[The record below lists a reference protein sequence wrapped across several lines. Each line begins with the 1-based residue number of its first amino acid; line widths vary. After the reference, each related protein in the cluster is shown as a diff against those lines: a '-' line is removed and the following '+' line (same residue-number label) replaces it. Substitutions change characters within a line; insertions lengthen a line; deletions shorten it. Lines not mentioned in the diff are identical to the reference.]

1 MICNTDFCLKAKL
14 MRARRS
20 LIRRR
25 VGGKPWLPFFAE
37 IVHLDFVSRKFVF
50 AYVKYL
56 FSCA

>member
-1 MICNTDFCLKAKL
+1 